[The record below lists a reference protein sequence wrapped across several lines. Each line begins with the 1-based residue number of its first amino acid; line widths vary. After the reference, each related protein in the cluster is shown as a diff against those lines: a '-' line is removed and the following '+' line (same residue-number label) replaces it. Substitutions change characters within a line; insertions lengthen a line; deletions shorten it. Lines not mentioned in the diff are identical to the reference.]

1 MSISF
6 DFRKDDSFQG
16 FMDPIGQV
24 SQINQELYCHNCC
37 ELVRLRPSVVAC
49 RYCHGYQLERVPDR
63 SVLERQ
69 HQTYTLV

>member
-24 SQINQELYCHNCC
+24 SQTNQELYCHNCC
-37 ELVRLRPSVVAC
+37 ELVRLRSSVVAC
-49 RYCHGYQLERVPDR
+49 RYCHGCQLERVPDR

-69 HQTYTLV
+69 HQTYT